1 MRKRINEILQ
11 QEVVQN
17 FLKIF
22 SSNTIINVLPLFLVP
37 IFSRVFLPED
47 YGQVALLIATSTL
60 VASIASLRFELA
72 IVLPKSDDEAM
83 QVVKLSTML
92 SLSVILL
99 LSIICYGMY
108 YLKISN
114 EPILLIAIPCATL
127 IASFT
132 NVARNWAVRKKHF
145 GLIAKAGIVGLIMGT
160 LTKFYW
166 GFESFNHDGLIYSS
180 LIGSSATML
189 LLTAKVATSF
199 NRVSLV
205 KNNLKTVAIRYSQFL
220 KFNVPQ
226 TLLDSLN
233 THGVIYL
240 ISAFYGTQM
249 LGQYSMAEKFLKIP
263 ARFIGSAI
271 SPVYYQHATENY
283 NQGLPFHPF
292 TKKIIFTLTFIA
304 IPAIMVT
311 VFFGEIIFEFAL
323 GDQWALAGRVA
334 SIIIFWAMIR
344 FISSPLSTI
353 TLVLKKNKELF
364 YRSIAY
370 NILLGTTLIFSDI
383 LNLGFVE
390 MIIVITSIST
400 VYFMYLVYWFWN
412 LSYNVKLTD
421 LAIKND

>member
-60 VASIASLRFELA
+60 VASIASLRYELA

-83 QVVKLSTML
+83 QVVKLATVL

-99 LSIICYGMY
+99 LSIICYGIY

-114 EPILLIAIPCATL
+114 ESILLIAIPCATL

-166 GFESFNHDGLIYSS
+166 GFESFNHDGLIYSA

-199 NRVSLV
+199 NRASLV

-233 THGVIYL
+233 THGVVYL

-292 TKKIIFTLTFIA
+292 TKKIIFTLTSIA

-370 NILLGTTLIFSDI
+370 NILLGTALIFSDI
-383 LNLGFVE
+383 LNLGYVE

-400 VYFMYLVYWFWN
+400 VYFSYLVYWFWN

-421 LAIKND
+421 LTIKND